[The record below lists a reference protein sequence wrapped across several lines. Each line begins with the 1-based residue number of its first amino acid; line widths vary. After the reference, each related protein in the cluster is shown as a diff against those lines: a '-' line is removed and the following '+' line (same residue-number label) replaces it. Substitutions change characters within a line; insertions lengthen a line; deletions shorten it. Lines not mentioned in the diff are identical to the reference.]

1 MNIRVK
7 MPFTGRNIGGSGM
20 VKELLMTVIA
30 TTLSIVLTFGTAQYF
45 EHRQKLHDGR
55 QLAIMT
61 IHDIDN
67 SVEMMQNYIAQEND
81 RYGLAQYYMEHL
93 DSLATAPGQYLDV
106 VRGYLLATSEN
117 FTLDVTSEQIFLSSQ
132 EAWDNIDNPAFID
145 AVQSFYNDRHGVI
158 NYLNTSIQWR
168 KPLSEEENWEQQIKA
183 PNFIPDY
190 VTILN
195 ELLRR
200 DEVRYYIT
208 FWTIRQ
214 QRIKDII
221 TRWEN
226 ISNQCKMLMG
236 ITDSEIE
243 EYSSINNRLG
253 EQASEQQLLGV
264 WRGKSQSQIM
274 NNERENQIELRKDHS
289 GTVTIFERES
299 HALYQGQVTKKM
311 VIPATWELI
320 GDSLFITQKPKVEVF
335 VDTTGITYSDEH
347 KEEVLKWID
356 FLWEE
361 ERSMRDYQN
370 TLGDMFIRYFLCID
384 RSGTKIE
391 LIRKAVGSDGTEYY
405 ETRFL
410 TKEE

>member
-81 RYGLAQYYMEHL
+81 RYGLAQYYMEHP
-93 DSLATAPGQYLDV
+93 DSLATAPGQYLDA

-168 KPLSEEENWEQQIKA
+168 KPLSEEENWKQQIKA

-214 QRIKDII
+214 QRI
-221 TRWEN
+221 
-226 ISNQCKMLMG
+226 
-236 ITDSEIE
+236 
-243 EYSSINNRLG
+243 
-253 EQASEQQLLGV
+253 
-264 WRGKSQSQIM
+264 
-274 NNERENQIELRKDHS
+274 
-289 GTVTIFERES
+289 
-299 HALYQGQVTKKM
+299 
-311 VIPATWELI
+311 
-320 GDSLFITQKPKVEVF
+320 
-335 VDTTGITYSDEH
+335 
-347 KEEVLKWID
+347 
-356 FLWEE
+356 
-361 ERSMRDYQN
+361 
-370 TLGDMFIRYFLCID
+370 
-384 RSGTKIE
+384 
-391 LIRKAVGSDGTEYY
+391 
-405 ETRFL
+405 
-410 TKEE
+410 